1 MPYEFLR
8 ESTFKQA
15 QYGVCSVNESILM
28 TDRNLKVINDG
39 EAYCIVEN
47 LLNNNHLSQFIL

>member
-47 LLNNNHLSQFIL
+47 LL